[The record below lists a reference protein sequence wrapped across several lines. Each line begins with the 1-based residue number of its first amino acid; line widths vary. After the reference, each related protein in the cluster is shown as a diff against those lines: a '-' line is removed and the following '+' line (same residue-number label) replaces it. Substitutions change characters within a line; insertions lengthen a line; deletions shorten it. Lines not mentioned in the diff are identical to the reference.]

1 MIYSY
6 KDFCPNIDKT
16 AFIAPSADV
25 IGDISIGKNSS
36 IWFNVTARA
45 DVHFIKIGNESN
57 IQDNSVLHVTNG
69 IFPLT
74 IGDRVTVGHGV
85 ALHGCTIGNTSLI
98 GIHATILDG
107 VEIGEN
113 SIVAAGSLVREGK
126 SFPPGVLI
134 AGNPAQVK
142 RKLSEDEIN
151 KNLRYASNYV
161 EYSKTYLKKGNFNII
176 NY

>member
-6 KDFCPNIDKT
+6 KDFIPNIDKT
-16 AFIAPSADV
+16 VFIAPSADV
-25 IGDISIGKNSS
+25 IGNISIGKYSS

-45 DVHFIKIGNESN
+45 DVHFIKIGNETN
-57 IQDNSVLHVTNG
+57 IQDNSILHVTNG

-85 ALHGCTIGNTSLI
+85 SLHGCTIGNATLI
-98 GIHATILDG
+98 GMRVTILDDAK
-107 VEIGEN
+107 ISDY
-113 SIVAAGSLVREGK
+113 SIVAAGSLVRESK

-142 RKLSEDEIN
+142 RELTEEEKN
-151 KNLRYASNYV
+151 KNLRYANNYV
-161 EYSKTYLKKGNFNII
+161 EYSKIYLSRGNFKKL
-176 NY
+176 

>member
-1 MIYSY
+1 MIYRY
-6 KDFCPNIDKT
+6 KDFTPNIDKT

-74 IGDRVTVGHGV
+74 IGDRVTIGHGV
-85 ALHGCTIGNTSLI
+85 ALHGCTIGNATLV

-107 VEIGEN
+107 VEIGEY
-113 SIVAAGSLVREGK
+113 SIVAAGSLVRESK
-126 SFPPGVLI
+126 SFPSGVLI

-142 RKLSEDEIN
+142 RDLTEEEKN

-161 EYSKTYLKKGNFNII
+161 EYSKTYLDKGNINTI